1 MLEKNI
7 RINSWCGDENNPLEY
22 SIRASKLSAAKIILL
37 HLSSQQRPLVL
48 RSRFDL
54 LHTFLAFVTCEDYST
69 LLCIQ
74 CWRLM
79 LQLRP
84 YLLLNLEFQQGSKK
98 LRPLDIAVFR
108 GQPEIVEILLDS
120 GANKDATD
128 ACGNNALAYAAT
140 GLSRRTVRLLLD
152 KDVDRRQ
159 VNSQGLTARDF
170 VKK

>member
-1 MLEKNI
+1 
-7 RINSWCGDENNPLEY
+7 
-22 SIRASKLSAAKIILL
+22 
-37 HLSSQQRPLVL
+37 
-48 RSRFDL
+48 
-54 LHTFLAFVTCEDYST
+54 
-69 LLCIQ
+69 
-74 CWRLM
+74 M